1 MYASLPRNTIISGD
15 GYQITGQEGLATPDQ
30 KYSNDASSVLLPH
43 RLCGRNLMAHKCLN
57 RSDLHTVAERTTNT
71 CSSGEKTYLLG
82 ADGYLTREGQS
93 PLDLRYFG
101 STK

>member
-1 MYASLPRNTIISGD
+1 
-15 GYQITGQEGLATPDQ
+15 
-30 KYSNDASSVLLPH
+30 
-43 RLCGRNLMAHKCLN
+43 MAHKCLN

-93 PLDLRYFG
+93 PLDLRDVG